1 MRCVRLCNFEKPC
14 YKLCKVTH
22 GADMTERKSLS
33 LEIKAN
39 EAGEVTGYGSVF
51 ENLDS
56 YGDRIRAGAF
66 AGSLT
71 KRKPKMLWQH
81 RMEEPI
87 GVWDEVR
94 EDDKG
99 LTVKGR
105 LALKTTR
112 GAEAHELAMMGALD
126 GLSIGYRTLDYEME
140 GNNRILK
147 EIDLYEVSFVTI
159 PANAMATLTSV
170 KEEMTERRFEAM
182 LGEMGFSRWDR
193 KIIIANGF
201 KAWCDQ
207 RDAGALSLDADQR
220 DAEAIKSNLKL
231 LLEGFRK

>member
-1 MRCVRLCNFEKPC
+1 
-14 YKLCKVTH
+14 
-22 GADMTERKSLS
+22 MTERKSLA

-39 EAGEVTGYGSVF
+39 DKGEVTGYGSVF
-51 ENLDS
+51 ETLDS

-71 KRKPKMLWQH
+71 KRSPKMLWQH
-81 RMEEPI
+81 RMDEPV

-99 LTVKGR
+99 LIVKGR

-193 KIIIANGF
+193 KIIIADGF

-207 RDAGALSLDADQR
+207 RDAGAASLEADQR

>member
-1 MRCVRLCNFEKPC
+1 MRCGRLCNFAKAC

-22 GADMTERKSLS
+22 GADMEFKTLS
-33 LEIKAN
+33 LEVKA
-39 EAGEVTGYGSVF
+39 EDDEGVITGYGAVF
-51 ENLDS
+51 GNKDS
-56 YGDRIRAGAF
+56 YGDVIEPGAF
-66 AGSLT
+66 RETLGR
-71 KRKPKMLWQH
+71 RKVKMLWQH
-81 RMEEPI
+81 RMDEPV
-87 GVWDEVR
+87 GVWDEMR
-94 EDDKG
+94 EDDNG
-99 LTVKGR
+99 LFMKGR
-105 LALKTTR
+105 IALGTSKGR
-112 GAEAHELAMMGALD
+112 EGYELIKMGALD
-126 GLSIGYRTLDYEME
+126 GLSIGFRTTQDEMD
-140 GNNRILK
+140 GDVRKLK
-147 EIDLYEVSFVTI
+147 SIDLYEVSLVTI
-159 PANAMATLTSV
+159 PANSMATVTSV